1 MKKIN
6 GQNKQR
12 TSIGK
17 SPNSRYT
24 KKRQKKMGVK
34 LYRGQG
40 K

>member
-1 MKKIN
+1 MKKKN
-6 GQNKQR
+6 QSKQR
-12 TSIGK
+12 TTIGK

-34 LYRGQG
+34 AYKGQG

>member
-1 MKKIN
+1 MKKVN
-6 GQNKQR
+6 GKNKQR

-17 SPNSRYT
+17 SANSKYN

-34 LYRGQG
+34 QYKGQG